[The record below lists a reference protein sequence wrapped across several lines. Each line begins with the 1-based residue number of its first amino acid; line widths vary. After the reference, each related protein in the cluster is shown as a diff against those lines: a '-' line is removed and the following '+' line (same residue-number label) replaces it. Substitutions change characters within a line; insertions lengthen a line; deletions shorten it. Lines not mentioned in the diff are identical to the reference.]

1 MYKRQDG
8 SWLGQIVPP
17 LGVRQMNQAQ
27 TKVTRANQAKG
38 RPAQKRAGAKI
49 DFQSDRAALPYG
61 RRKYEVK
68 AKKTIKKGDFS

>member
-1 MYKRQDG
+1 
-8 SWLGQIVPP
+8 
-17 LGVRQMNQAQ
+17 MNQAQ